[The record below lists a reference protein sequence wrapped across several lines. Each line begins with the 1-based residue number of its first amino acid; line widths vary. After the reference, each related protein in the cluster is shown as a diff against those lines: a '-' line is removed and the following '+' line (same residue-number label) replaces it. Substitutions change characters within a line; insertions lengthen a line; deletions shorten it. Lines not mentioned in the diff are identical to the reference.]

1 MRRLLIIGCGDVV
14 RRVLPQLVRRWRV
27 YALVREWDPALRAL
41 GVVQI
46 VGDLDRGDSLTRL
59 VGLAQAVLHSAPP
72 GDATSDDARTRRLI
86 AVLRR
91 ASLPRRLVYI
101 STSGVY
107 GDCTGDR
114 VFETRRLAPRTAR
127 ARRRVDAE
135 AQLRRFGRES
145 GCAVSILRAPGIYA
159 ADRMP
164 LERLRR
170 GLPLLRP
177 EEDIYTNH
185 IHAEDLGRA
194 CVAALERDTFVRG
207 GRAYNAA
214 DDSDITMGDWF
225 GKLADAYALPHPPRV
240 SRAEAEKVLPPVQ
253 LSFMR
258 ESRRLDNTR
267 LKRELRLRLRYPTVD
282 SGIAAALENKA
293 PHPPAPA
300 PRAGVTGDRYAHG
313 IVAGPFSGR
322 PSEGD

>member
-14 RRVLPQLVRRWRV
+14 RRVLPQLVRRWRI

-46 VGDLDRGDSLTRL
+46 VGDLDRGASLTRL

-72 GDATSDDARTRRLI
+72 GEDTSDDARTRRLI
-86 AVLRR
+86 AVLRQ

-107 GDCTGDR
+107 GDCAGDR

-127 ARRRVDAE
+127 ARRRVAAE

-159 ADRMP
+159 ADRLP

-170 GLPLLRP
+170 GLPLLLP

-194 CVAALERDTFVRG
+194 CVAALECGAFAG
-207 GRAYNAA
+207 GRAYNAV

-225 GKLADAYALPHPPRV
+225 GKLADAFALPHPPRV
-240 SRAEAEKVLPPVQ
+240 SRAEAERVLPPVQ

-282 SGIAAALENKA
+282 SGIAAALEDKA

-300 PRAGVTGDRYAHG
+300 PRARVTGDRYAHG
-313 IVAGPFSGR
+313 IVAVPFSGR